1 MFLSGFVLYLFVV
14 CIAIDGLSIEEQQQQ
29 QEKEEKEQE
38 REEQER
44 EGKLWVLVVKL
55 SGGERKSGGLFRGEG
70 EEAEKSE

>member
-1 MFLSGFVLYLFVV
+1 MKNKKKK
-14 CIAIDGLSIEEQQQQ
+14 EK
-29 QEKEEKEQE
+29 KEEKEQE

-44 EGKLWVLVVKL
+44 ERKLWVLVVKL

>member
-1 MFLSGFVLYLFVV
+1 V
-14 CIAIDGLSIEEQQQQ
+14 CIAINGLSIEEQQQQ